1 MPSCTTGRTHAAS
14 AGTLT
19 HDSGRTEAVAVKVVQ
34 TIHASEAERAAAK
47 RELSLMGLL
56 TRKLAGHVIALKGW
70 HETGDCKLLIA
81 MELADGSLHDA
92 LQALPDRRMAA
103 QQWVRACALCDRLLT
118 DTVATCGLGRASCC
132 AVSTGRSFT
141 AEGERV
147 EV

>member
-1 MPSCTTGRTHAAS
+1 MPSCATCHVHVAG

-34 TIHASEAERAAAK
+34 TIHASEAERAAVK

-70 HETGDCKLLIA
+70 HETDDCKLLIA

-103 QQWVRACALCDRLLT
+103 QQWVRACVLCDRSLT
-118 DTVATCGLGRASCC
+118 DAVVACGLMRAH
-132 AVSTGRSFT
+132 
-141 AEGERV
+141 
-147 EV
+147 